1 MTETPM
7 TATAHLT
14 SGEAVPVTA
23 VREFTYLGGSRAGET
38 VLYQVRDA
46 RTGRWLPAADVLNL
60 DH

>member
-1 MTETPM
+1 MN
-7 TATAHLT
+7 ANAHLHT
-14 SGEAVPVTA
+14 GATVEIDA